1 MEKNSQ
7 ELLEELVAHLAEVRG
22 QLDVIQAKVDELLN
36 LKAQDAEEPGD
47 IDIDHEDFLSDI
59 AVEVPVSEHIA
70 VEAEPAEPESS
81 EAAVE
86 LPVPEQ
92 IVAETESASE
102 MEPAEPVEAE
112 VEPDLPEAA
121 IEPDLPEHEPS
132 ESAAANEPEVA
143 QQEPVAAHD
152 ETPEAPS
159 APVSVNADETGD
171 VNSLF
176 GIVEGVHKSHR
187 KGLNDRAVSVKAVM
201 DMKPE
206 KPEWYTAIP
215 GPEVKDIRSA
225 ISLNDRVMFI
235 TTLFRDDSMLF
246 QDVVSKVNAMT
257 SLDKV
262 ADYLASTFPEWDMY
276 SDMVYRF
283 MMAVRRKLR

>member
-7 ELLEELVAHLAEVRG
+7 ELLEELVARLAEVRG
-22 QLDVIQAKVDELLN
+22 QLDVIQSKVDELMN
-36 LKAQDAEEPGD
+36 LKAQDADEPGD

-59 AVEVPVSEHIA
+59 AVEVPVPEQIA
-70 VEAEPAEPESS
+70 AEAEPAEP
-81 EAAVE
+81 VE
-86 LPVPEQ
+86 
-92 IVAETESASE
+92 TSG
-102 MEPAEPVEAE
+102 
-112 VEPDLPEAA
+112 EPDLPEAA
-121 IEPDLPEHEPS
+121 IGPDLLEPEPS
-132 ESAAANEPEVA
+132 EPVVANEPEEPADA
-143 QQEPVAAHD
+143 QDAA
-152 ETPEAPS
+152 
-159 APVSVNADETGD
+159 APVSVNADEAGD

-176 GIVEGVHKSHR
+176 GAVEDVHKAHR

-235 TTLFRDDSMLF
+235 TTLFREDSMLF

-262 ADYLASTFPEWDMY
+262 ADYLTSTFPEWDMY

>member
-7 ELLEELVAHLAEVRG
+7 ELLEELVARLAEVRG
-22 QLDVIQAKVDELLN
+22 QLDVIQSKVDELMN
-36 LKAQDAEEPGD
+36 LKAQDADEPGD

-59 AVEVPVSEHIA
+59 AVEVPVHEQIA
-70 VEAEPAEPESS
+70 AEAEPAEPE
-81 EAAVE
+81 
-86 LPVPEQ
+86 
-92 IVAETESASE
+92 
-102 MEPAEPVEAE
+102 PVETPG
-112 VEPDLPEAA
+112 EPDLPEAA
-121 IEPDLPEHEPS
+121 IEPDLPEPEPS
-132 ESAAANEPEVA
+132 EPVVANEPEEPADA
-143 QQEPVAAHD
+143 QDAA
-152 ETPEAPS
+152 
-159 APVSVNADETGD
+159 APVSVNADEAGD

-176 GIVEGVHKSHR
+176 GAVEDVHKAHR

-235 TTLFRDDSMLF
+235 TTLFREDSMLF

-262 ADYLASTFPEWDMY
+262 ADYLTSTFPEWDMY

>member
-1 MEKNSQ
+1 MMYFCKNLKRLRDMEKNSQ
-7 ELLEELVAHLAEVRG
+7 ELLEELVARLAEVRG
-22 QLDVIQAKVDELLN
+22 QLDVIQSKVDELMN
-36 LKAQDAEEPGD
+36 LKAQDADEPGD

-59 AVEVPVSEHIA
+59 AVEVPVPEQIA
-70 VEAEPAEPESS
+70 AEAEPAEPE
-81 EAAVE
+81 
-86 LPVPEQ
+86 
-92 IVAETESASE
+92 
-102 MEPAEPVEAE
+102 PVETSG
-112 VEPDLPEAA
+112 EPDLPEAA
-121 IEPDLPEHEPS
+121 IEPDLLEPEPS
-132 ESAAANEPEVA
+132 EPVVANEPEEPADA
-143 QQEPVAAHD
+143 QDAA
-152 ETPEAPS
+152 
-159 APVSVNADETGD
+159 APVSVNADEAGD

-176 GIVEGVHKSHR
+176 GAVEDVHKVHR

-235 TTLFRDDSMLF
+235 TTLFREDSMLF

-262 ADYLASTFPEWDMY
+262 ADYLTSTFPEWDMY

>member
-7 ELLEELVAHLAEVRG
+7 ELLEELVARLAEVRG
-22 QLDVIQAKVDELLN
+22 QLDVIQSKVDELMN
-36 LKAQDAEEPGD
+36 LKAQDADEPGD

-59 AVEVPVSEHIA
+59 AVEVPVPEQIA
-70 VEAEPAEPESS
+70 AEAKPAEPE
-81 EAAVE
+81 
-86 LPVPEQ
+86 
-92 IVAETESASE
+92 
-102 MEPAEPVEAE
+102 PVETSG
-112 VEPDLPEAA
+112 EPDLPEAA
-121 IEPDLPEHEPS
+121 IEPDLPEPEPS
-132 ESAAANEPEVA
+132 EPVVANEPEEPADA
-143 QQEPVAAHD
+143 QDAA
-152 ETPEAPS
+152 
-159 APVSVNADETGD
+159 APVSVNADEAGD

-176 GIVEGVHKSHR
+176 GAVEDVHKVHR

-262 ADYLASTFPEWDMY
+262 ADYLTSTFPEWDMY

>member
-7 ELLEELVAHLAEVRG
+7 ELLEELVARLAEVRG
-22 QLDVIQAKVDELLN
+22 QLDVIQSKVDELMN
-36 LKAQDAEEPGD
+36 LKAQDADEPGD

-59 AVEVPVSEHIA
+59 AVEVPVPEQIA
-70 VEAEPAEPESS
+70 AESEPAEPE
-81 EAAVE
+81 
-86 LPVPEQ
+86 
-92 IVAETESASE
+92 
-102 MEPAEPVEAE
+102 PVETS

-121 IEPDLPEHEPS
+121 IEPDLPESEPS
-132 ESAAANEPEVA
+132 EPVVANEPEEPADA
-143 QQEPVAAHD
+143 QDAA
-152 ETPEAPS
+152 
-159 APVSVNADETGD
+159 APVSVNADEAGD

-176 GIVEGVHKSHR
+176 GAVEDVHKAHR

-201 DMKPE
+201 YMKPE

-262 ADYLASTFPEWDMY
+262 ADYLTSTFPEWDMY

>member
-1 MEKNSQ
+1 MMYFCKNLKRLRDMEKNSQ
-7 ELLEELVAHLAEVRG
+7 ELLEELVARLAEVRG
-22 QLDVIQAKVDELLN
+22 QLDVIQSKVDELMN
-36 LKAQDAEEPGD
+36 LKAQDADEPGD

-59 AVEVPVSEHIA
+59 AVEVPV
-70 VEAEPAEPESS
+70 
-81 EAAVE
+81 
-86 LPVPEQ
+86 PEQ
-92 IVAETESASE
+92 IAAES
-102 MEPAEPVEAE
+102 EPAEPVETS

-121 IEPDLPEHEPS
+121 IEPDLPEPEPS
-132 ESAAANEPEVA
+132 EPVVANEPEEPADA
-143 QQEPVAAHD
+143 QDAA
-152 ETPEAPS
+152 
-159 APVSVNADETGD
+159 APVSVNADEAGD

-176 GIVEGVHKSHR
+176 GAVEDVHKAHR

-262 ADYLASTFPEWDMY
+262 ADYLTSTFPEWDMY

>member
-7 ELLEELVAHLAEVRG
+7 ELLEELVARLAEVRG
-22 QLDVIQAKVDELLN
+22 QLDVIQSKVDELMN
-36 LKAQDAEEPGD
+36 LKAQDADEPGD

-59 AVEVPVSEHIA
+59 AVEVPVPEQIA
-70 VEAEPAEPESS
+70 AEAEPAEPE
-81 EAAVE
+81 
-86 LPVPEQ
+86 
-92 IVAETESASE
+92 
-102 MEPAEPVEAE
+102 PVETSG
-112 VEPDLPEAA
+112 EPDLPEAA
-121 IEPDLPEHEPS
+121 IEPDLPEPEPS
-132 ESAAANEPEVA
+132 EPVVANEPEEPADA
-143 QQEPVAAHD
+143 QDAA
-152 ETPEAPS
+152 
-159 APVSVNADETGD
+159 APVSVNADEAGD

-176 GIVEGVHKSHR
+176 GAVEDVHKAHR
-187 KGLNDRAVSVKAVM
+187 KGLNDRTVSVKAVM

-235 TTLFRDDSMLF
+235 TTLFREDSMLF

-262 ADYLASTFPEWDMY
+262 ADYLTSTFPEWDMY

>member
-7 ELLEELVAHLAEVRG
+7 ELLEELVARLAEVRG
-22 QLDVIQAKVDELLN
+22 QLDVIQSKVDELMN
-36 LKAQDAEEPGD
+36 LKAQDADEPGD

-59 AVEVPVSEHIA
+59 AVEVPVPEQIA
-70 VEAEPAEPESS
+70 AEAEPAEPE
-81 EAAVE
+81 
-86 LPVPEQ
+86 PVD
-92 IVAETESASE
+92 TSG
-102 MEPAEPVEAE
+102 
-112 VEPDLPEAA
+112 EPDLPKAA
-121 IEPDLPEHEPS
+121 IEPDLPEPEPS
-132 ESAAANEPEVA
+132 EPVVANEPEEPADA
-143 QQEPVAAHD
+143 QDAA
-152 ETPEAPS
+152 
-159 APVSVNADETGD
+159 APVSVNADEAGD
-171 VNSLF
+171 MNSLF
-176 GIVEGVHKSHR
+176 GAVEDVHKAHR

-262 ADYLASTFPEWDMY
+262 ADYLTSTFPEWDMY

>member
-7 ELLEELVAHLAEVRG
+7 ELLEELVARLAEVRG
-22 QLDVIQAKVDELLN
+22 QLDVIQSKVDELLN
-36 LKAQDAEEPGD
+36 LRAQDADEPGD

-59 AVEVPVSEHIA
+59 AVEVPVPEQIA
-70 VEAEPAEPESS
+70 AEAEPAEPE
-81 EAAVE
+81 
-86 LPVPEQ
+86 
-92 IVAETESASE
+92 
-102 MEPAEPVEAE
+102 PAEAT

-121 IEPDLPEHEPS
+121 IEPDLPEPEPS
-132 ESAAANEPEVA
+132 ESVVANEPEEPADAQDVA
-143 QQEPVAAHD
+143 
-152 ETPEAPS
+152 
-159 APVSVNADETGD
+159 APVSVNADEAGD

-176 GIVEGVHKSHR
+176 GAVEDVHKSHR

-262 ADYLASTFPEWDMY
+262 ADYLTSTFPEWDMY

>member
-7 ELLEELVAHLAEVRG
+7 ELLEELVARLAEVRG
-22 QLDVIQAKVDELLN
+22 QLDVIQSKVDELLN
-36 LKAQDAEEPGD
+36 LKAQDADEPGD

-59 AVEVPVSEHIA
+59 AVEVPVPEQIA
-70 VEAEPAEPESS
+70 AEAEPAEPE
-81 EAAVE
+81 
-86 LPVPEQ
+86 
-92 IVAETESASE
+92 
-102 MEPAEPVEAE
+102 PAEAT
-112 VEPDLPEAA
+112 VEPDLPETA
-121 IEPDLPEHEPS
+121 IEPDIPESEPS
-132 ESAAANEPEVA
+132 EAAAANEPEEPAGA
-143 QQEPVAAHD
+143 QDAA
-152 ETPEAPS
+152 
-159 APVSVNADETGD
+159 APVSVNADEAGD

-176 GIVEGVHKSHR
+176 GAVEDVHKSHR

-262 ADYLASTFPEWDMY
+262 ADYLTSTFPEWDMY

>member
-1 MEKNSQ
+1 MMYFCKNLKRLRDMEKNSQ
-7 ELLEELVAHLAEVRG
+7 ELLEELVARLAEVRG
-22 QLDVIQAKVDELLN
+22 QLDVIQSKVDELMN
-36 LKAQDAEEPGD
+36 LKAQDADEPGD

-59 AVEVPVSEHIA
+59 AVEVPV
-70 VEAEPAEPESS
+70 
-81 EAAVE
+81 
-86 LPVPEQ
+86 PEQ
-92 IVAETESASE
+92 IAAES
-102 MEPAEPVEAE
+102 EPAEPVETS

-121 IEPDLPEHEPS
+121 IEPDLPEPEPS
-132 ESAAANEPEVA
+132 EPVVANEPEEPADA
-143 QQEPVAAHD
+143 QDAA
-152 ETPEAPS
+152 
-159 APVSVNADETGD
+159 APVSVNADEAGD

-176 GIVEGVHKSHR
+176 GAVEDVHKAHR

-235 TTLFRDDSMLF
+235 TTLFREDSMLF

-262 ADYLASTFPEWDMY
+262 ADYLTSTFPEWDMY

>member
-1 MEKNSQ
+1 MMYFCKNLKRLRDMEKNSQ
-7 ELLEELVAHLAEVRG
+7 ELLEELVARLAEVRG
-22 QLDVIQAKVDELLN
+22 QLDVIQSKVDELMN
-36 LKAQDAEEPGD
+36 LKAQDADEPGD

-59 AVEVPVSEHIA
+59 AVEVPVPEQIA
-70 VEAEPAEPESS
+70 AEAEPAEPE
-81 EAAVE
+81 
-86 LPVPEQ
+86 
-92 IVAETESASE
+92 
-102 MEPAEPVEAE
+102 PVETSG
-112 VEPDLPEAA
+112 EPDLPEAA
-121 IEPDLPEHEPS
+121 IEPDLPESEPS
-132 ESAAANEPEVA
+132 EPVVANEPEEPADA
-143 QQEPVAAHD
+143 QDAA
-152 ETPEAPS
+152 
-159 APVSVNADETGD
+159 APVSVNADEAGD

-176 GIVEGVHKSHR
+176 GAVEDVHKAHR

-235 TTLFRDDSMLF
+235 TTLFREDSMLF

-262 ADYLASTFPEWDMY
+262 ADYLTSTFPEWDMY

>member
-7 ELLEELVAHLAEVRG
+7 ELLEELVARLAEVRG
-22 QLDVIQAKVDELLN
+22 QLDVIQSKVDELMN
-36 LKAQDAEEPGD
+36 LKTQDADEPGD

-59 AVEVPVSEHIA
+59 AVEVPVPEQIA
-70 VEAEPAEPESS
+70 AEAEPAEPE
-81 EAAVE
+81 
-86 LPVPEQ
+86 
-92 IVAETESASE
+92 
-102 MEPAEPVEAE
+102 PVETSG
-112 VEPDLPEAA
+112 EPDLPEAA
-121 IEPDLPEHEPS
+121 IEPDLLEPEPS
-132 ESAAANEPEVA
+132 EPVVANEPEEPADA
-143 QQEPVAAHD
+143 QDAA
-152 ETPEAPS
+152 
-159 APVSVNADETGD
+159 APVSVNADEAGD

-176 GIVEGVHKSHR
+176 GAVEDVHKVHR

-235 TTLFRDDSMLF
+235 TTLFREDSMLF

-262 ADYLASTFPEWDMY
+262 ADYLTSTFPEWDMY

>member
-1 MEKNSQ
+1 MMYFCKNLKRLRDMEKNSQ
-7 ELLEELVAHLAEVRG
+7 ELLEELVARLAEVRG
-22 QLDVIQAKVDELLN
+22 QLDVIQSKVDELMN
-36 LKAQDAEEPGD
+36 LKTQDADEPGD

-59 AVEVPVSEHIA
+59 AVEVPVPEQIA
-70 VEAEPAEPESS
+70 AEAEPAEPE
-81 EAAVE
+81 
-86 LPVPEQ
+86 
-92 IVAETESASE
+92 
-102 MEPAEPVEAE
+102 PVETSG
-112 VEPDLPEAA
+112 EPDLPEDA
-121 IEPDLPEHEPS
+121 IEPDLLEPEPS
-132 ESAAANEPEVA
+132 EPVVANEPEEPADA
-143 QQEPVAAHD
+143 QDAA
-152 ETPEAPS
+152 
-159 APVSVNADETGD
+159 APVSVNADEAGD

-176 GIVEGVHKSHR
+176 GAVEDVHKAHR

-235 TTLFRDDSMLF
+235 TTLFREDSMLF

-262 ADYLASTFPEWDMY
+262 ADYLTSTFPEWDMY

>member
-1 MEKNSQ
+1 MMYFCKNLKRLRDMEKNSQ
-7 ELLEELVAHLAEVRG
+7 ELLEELVARLAEVRG
-22 QLDVIQAKVDELLN
+22 QLDVIQSKVDELMN
-36 LKAQDAEEPGD
+36 LKAQDADEPGD

-59 AVEVPVSEHIA
+59 AVEVPVPEQIA
-70 VEAEPAEPESS
+70 AESEPAEPEPVETS
-81 EAAVE
+81 VE
-86 LPVPEQ
+86 L
-92 IVAETESASE
+92 
-102 MEPAEPVEAE
+102 
-112 VEPDLPEAA
+112 DLPEAA
-121 IEPDLPEHEPS
+121 IEPDLPEPEPS
-132 ESAAANEPEVA
+132 EPVVANEPEEPADA
-143 QQEPVAAHD
+143 QDAA
-152 ETPEAPS
+152 
-159 APVSVNADETGD
+159 APVSVNADEAGD

-176 GIVEGVHKSHR
+176 GAVEDVHKAHR

-235 TTLFRDDSMLF
+235 TTLFREDSMLF
-246 QDVVSKVNAMT
+246 QDVVSKVNVMT

-262 ADYLASTFPEWDMY
+262 ADYLTSTFPEWDMY

>member
-7 ELLEELVAHLAEVRG
+7 ELLEELVARLAEVRG
-22 QLDVIQAKVDELLN
+22 QLDVIQSKVDELLN
-36 LKAQDAEEPGD
+36 LKAQDADEPGD

-59 AVEVPVSEHIA
+59 AVEVPVPEQIA
-70 VEAEPAEPESS
+70 AEAEPAGEAEPAEPVD
-81 EAAVE
+81 AAVE
-86 LPVPEQ
+86 PG
-92 IVAETESASE
+92 
-102 MEPAEPVEAE
+102 
-112 VEPDLPEAA
+112 LPEAA
-121 IEPDLPEHEPS
+121 IEPDLPEPEPS
-132 ESAAANEPEVA
+132 ESVVANEPEEPADA
-143 QQEPVAAHD
+143 QDAA
-152 ETPEAPS
+152 
-159 APVSVNADETGD
+159 APVSVNADEAGD

-176 GIVEGVHKSHR
+176 GTVEGVHKSHR

-262 ADYLASTFPEWDMY
+262 ADYLTSTFPEWDMY

>member
-1 MEKNSQ
+1 MMYFCKNLKRLRDMEKNSQ
-7 ELLEELVAHLAEVRG
+7 ELLEELVARLAEVRG
-22 QLDVIQAKVDELLN
+22 QLDVIQSKVDELMN
-36 LKAQDAEEPGD
+36 LKAQDADEPGD

-59 AVEVPVSEHIA
+59 AVEVPVPEQIA
-70 VEAEPAEPESS
+70 AESEPAEPEPVETS
-81 EAAVE
+81 VE
-86 LPVPEQ
+86 L
-92 IVAETESASE
+92 
-102 MEPAEPVEAE
+102 
-112 VEPDLPEAA
+112 DLPEAA
-121 IEPDLPEHEPS
+121 IEPDLPEPEPS
-132 ESAAANEPEVA
+132 EPVVANEPEEPADA
-143 QQEPVAAHD
+143 QDAA
-152 ETPEAPS
+152 
-159 APVSVNADETGD
+159 APVSVNADEAGD

-176 GIVEGVHKSHR
+176 GAVEDVHKAHR
-187 KGLNDRAVSVKAVM
+187 KGLNDRVVSVKAVM

-262 ADYLASTFPEWDMY
+262 ADYLTSTFPEWDMY
-276 SDMVYRF
+276 SDMVCRF

>member
-7 ELLEELVAHLAEVRG
+7 ELLEELVARLAEVRG
-22 QLDVIQAKVDELLN
+22 QLDVIQSKVDELMN
-36 LKAQDAEEPGD
+36 LKAQDADESGD

-59 AVEVPVSEHIA
+59 AVEVPVPEQIA
-70 VEAEPAEPESS
+70 AEAEPAEP
-81 EAAVE
+81 VE
-86 LPVPEQ
+86 P
-92 IVAETESASE
+92 
-102 MEPAEPVEAE
+102 E

-121 IEPDLPEHEPS
+121 IEPDLPEPESS
-132 ESAAANEPEVA
+132 EATAANEPEAPADA
-143 QQEPVAAHD
+143 QDAA
-152 ETPEAPS
+152 
-159 APVSVNADETGD
+159 APVSVNADEAGD

-176 GIVEGVHKSHR
+176 GAVEDVHKSHR

-262 ADYLASTFPEWDMY
+262 ADYLTSTFPEWDMY

>member
-7 ELLEELVAHLAEVRG
+7 ELLEELVARLAEVRG
-22 QLDVIQAKVDELLN
+22 QLDVIQSKVDELLN
-36 LKAQDAEEPGD
+36 LKAQDADEPGD

-59 AVEVPVSEHIA
+59 AVEVPVPEQIA
-70 VEAEPAEPESS
+70 AEAEPAGEAEPAEPE
-81 EAAVE
+81 
-86 LPVPEQ
+86 
-92 IVAETESASE
+92 
-102 MEPAEPVEAE
+102 PAEAT

-121 IEPDLPEHEPS
+121 IEPDLPEPEPS
-132 ESAAANEPEVA
+132 ESVVANEPEEPADA
-143 QQEPVAAHD
+143 QDAA
-152 ETPEAPS
+152 
-159 APVSVNADETGD
+159 APVSVNADEAGD

-176 GIVEGVHKSHR
+176 GVVEDVHKSHR

-262 ADYLASTFPEWDMY
+262 ADYLTSTFPEWDMY

>member
-7 ELLEELVAHLAEVRG
+7 ELLKELVARLAEVRS
-22 QLDVIQAKVDELLN
+22 QLDVIQSKVDELLN
-36 LKAQDAEEPGD
+36 LKAQDADEPGD

-59 AVEVPVSEHIA
+59 AVEVPVPEQIA
-70 VEAEPAEPESS
+70 AEAEPAES
-81 EAAVE
+81 
-86 LPVPEQ
+86 
-92 IVAETESASE
+92 
-102 MEPAEPVEAE
+102 EPVGPE

-121 IEPDLPEHEPS
+121 IEPDLPEPEPS
-132 ESAAANEPEVA
+132 ESVVSNEPE
-143 QQEPVAAHD
+143 EPADGQDAA
-152 ETPEAPS
+152 
-159 APVSVNADETGD
+159 APVSVNADEAGD

-176 GIVEGVHKSHR
+176 GAVEDVHKAHR

-262 ADYLASTFPEWDMY
+262 ADYLTSTFPEWDMY

>member
-7 ELLEELVAHLAEVRG
+7 ELLEELVARLAEVRG
-22 QLDVIQAKVDELLN
+22 QLDVIQSKVDELMN
-36 LKAQDAEEPGD
+36 LTAQDADEPGD

-59 AVEVPVSEHIA
+59 AVEVPVPEQIA
-70 VEAEPAEPESS
+70 AEAEPAGEAEPAEPE
-81 EAAVE
+81 
-86 LPVPEQ
+86 
-92 IVAETESASE
+92 
-102 MEPAEPVEAE
+102 PAEAT
-112 VEPDLPEAA
+112 VEPDLPE
-121 IEPDLPEHEPS
+121 PESS
-132 ESAAANEPEVA
+132 ESVVANEPE
-143 QQEPVAAHD
+143 EPADVQDAA
-152 ETPEAPS
+152 
-159 APVSVNADETGD
+159 APVSVNADETSD

-176 GIVEGVHKSHR
+176 GAVEDVHKSHR

-262 ADYLASTFPEWDMY
+262 ADYLTSTFPEWDMY

>member
-1 MEKNSQ
+1 MMYFCKDLKRLRDMEKNSQ
-7 ELLEELVAHLAEVRG
+7 ELLEELVARLAEVRG
-22 QLDVIQAKVDELLN
+22 QLDVIQSKVDELMN
-36 LKAQDAEEPGD
+36 LKAQDADEPGD

-59 AVEVPVSEHIA
+59 AVEVPVPEQIA
-70 VEAEPAEPESS
+70 AEAEPAEPE
-81 EAAVE
+81 
-86 LPVPEQ
+86 
-92 IVAETESASE
+92 
-102 MEPAEPVEAE
+102 PVETSG
-112 VEPDLPEAA
+112 EPDLPEAA
-121 IEPDLPEHEPS
+121 TEPDLLEPEPS
-132 ESAAANEPEVA
+132 EPVVANEPEEPADA
-143 QQEPVAAHD
+143 QDAA
-152 ETPEAPS
+152 
-159 APVSVNADETGD
+159 APVSVNADEAGD

-176 GIVEGVHKSHR
+176 GAVEDVHKAHR

-235 TTLFRDDSMLF
+235 TTLFREDSMLF

-262 ADYLASTFPEWDMY
+262 ADYLTSTFPEWDMY

>member
-1 MEKNSQ
+1 MMYFCKNLKRLRDMEKNSQ
-7 ELLEELVAHLAEVRG
+7 ELLEELMARLAEVMG
-22 QLDVIQAKVDELLN
+22 QLDVIQSKVDELMN
-36 LKAQDAEEPGD
+36 LKTQDADEPGD

-59 AVEVPVSEHIA
+59 AVEVPVPEQIA
-70 VEAEPAEPESS
+70 AEAEPAEPE
-81 EAAVE
+81 
-86 LPVPEQ
+86 
-92 IVAETESASE
+92 
-102 MEPAEPVEAE
+102 PVETS

-121 IEPDLPEHEPS
+121 IEPDLPEPEPS
-132 ESAAANEPEVA
+132 EPVVANEPEEPADA
-143 QQEPVAAHD
+143 QDAA
-152 ETPEAPS
+152 
-159 APVSVNADETGD
+159 APVSVNADEAGD

-176 GIVEGVHKSHR
+176 GAVEDVHKSHR

-262 ADYLASTFPEWDMY
+262 ADYLTSTFPEWDMY

>member
-7 ELLEELVAHLAEVRG
+7 ELLEELVARLAEVRG
-22 QLDVIQAKVDELLN
+22 QLDVIQSKVDELMN
-36 LKAQDAEEPGD
+36 LKAQDADEPGD

-59 AVEVPVSEHIA
+59 AVEVPVPEQIA
-70 VEAEPAEPESS
+70 AEAEPAEPE
-81 EAAVE
+81 
-86 LPVPEQ
+86 
-92 IVAETESASE
+92 
-102 MEPAEPVEAE
+102 PVETSG
-112 VEPDLPEAA
+112 EPDLPEAA
-121 IEPDLPEHEPS
+121 IEPDLLEPEPS
-132 ESAAANEPEVA
+132 EPVVANAPEEPADAQDAAAA
-143 QQEPVAAHD
+143 
-152 ETPEAPS
+152 
-159 APVSVNADETGD
+159 VSVNADEAGD

-176 GIVEGVHKSHR
+176 GAGEDVHKVHR

-235 TTLFRDDSMLF
+235 TTLFREDSMLF

-262 ADYLASTFPEWDMY
+262 ADYLTSTFPEWDMY

>member
-7 ELLEELVAHLAEVRG
+7 ELLEELVARLAEVRG
-22 QLDVIQAKVDELLN
+22 QLDVIQSKVDELMN
-36 LKAQDAEEPGD
+36 LKAQDADEPGD

-59 AVEVPVSEHIA
+59 AVEVPVPEQIA
-70 VEAEPAEPESS
+70 AEAEPAEPE
-81 EAAVE
+81 
-86 LPVPEQ
+86 
-92 IVAETESASE
+92 
-102 MEPAEPVEAE
+102 PVETSG
-112 VEPDLPEAA
+112 EPDLPEAA
-121 IEPDLPEHEPS
+121 IEPDLPEPEPS
-132 ESAAANEPEVA
+132 EPVVANEPEEPADA
-143 QQEPVAAHD
+143 QDAA
-152 ETPEAPS
+152 
-159 APVSVNADETGD
+159 APVSVNADEAGD

-176 GIVEGVHKSHR
+176 GAVEDVHKAHR

-225 ISLNDRVMFI
+225 ISLNARVMI
-235 TTLFRDDSMLF
+235 IATLFREDSMLF

-262 ADYLASTFPEWDMY
+262 ADYLTSTFPEWDMY

>member
-1 MEKNSQ
+1 MMYFCKNLKRLRDMEKNSQ
-7 ELLEELVAHLAEVRG
+7 ELLEELVARLAEVRG
-22 QLDVIQAKVDELLN
+22 QLDVIQSKVDELMN
-36 LKAQDAEEPGD
+36 LKAQDADEPGD

-59 AVEVPVSEHIA
+59 AVEVPVPEQIA
-70 VEAEPAEPESS
+70 AEAEPAEP
-81 EAAVE
+81 VE
-86 LPVPEQ
+86 
-92 IVAETESASE
+92 TSG
-102 MEPAEPVEAE
+102 
-112 VEPDLPEAA
+112 EPDLPEAA
-121 IEPDLPEHEPS
+121 IEPDLPEPEPS
-132 ESAAANEPEVA
+132 EPVVANEPEEPADA
-143 QQEPVAAHD
+143 QDAA
-152 ETPEAPS
+152 
-159 APVSVNADETGD
+159 APVSVNADEAGD

-176 GIVEGVHKSHR
+176 GAVEDVHKAHR

-235 TTLFRDDSMLF
+235 TTLFREDSMLF

-262 ADYLASTFPEWDMY
+262 ADYLTSTFPEWDMY

>member
-7 ELLEELVAHLAEVRG
+7 ELLEELVARLAEVRG
-22 QLDVIQAKVDELLN
+22 QLDVIQSKVDELMI
-36 LKAQDAEEPGD
+36 LKAQDADEPGD

-59 AVEVPVSEHIA
+59 AVEVPVPEQIA
-70 VEAEPAEPESS
+70 AEAEPAEPE
-81 EAAVE
+81 
-86 LPVPEQ
+86 
-92 IVAETESASE
+92 
-102 MEPAEPVEAE
+102 PVETS

-121 IEPDLPEHEPS
+121 IEPDLPESEPS
-132 ESAAANEPEVA
+132 EPVVANEPEEPADA
-143 QQEPVAAHD
+143 QDAA
-152 ETPEAPS
+152 
-159 APVSVNADETGD
+159 APVSVNADEAGD

-176 GIVEGVHKSHR
+176 GAVEDVHKAHR

-262 ADYLASTFPEWDMY
+262 ADYLTSTFPEWDMY

>member
-1 MEKNSQ
+1 MMYFCKNLKRLRDMEKNSQ
-7 ELLEELVAHLAEVRG
+7 ELLEELVARLAEVRG
-22 QLDVIQAKVDELLN
+22 QLDVIQSKVDELMN
-36 LKAQDAEEPGD
+36 LKAQDADEPGD

-59 AVEVPVSEHIA
+59 AVEVPVPEQIA
-70 VEAEPAEPESS
+70 AEAEPAEPEL
-81 EAAVE
+81 VE
-86 LPVPEQ
+86 
-92 IVAETESASE
+92 TSD
-102 MEPAEPVEAE
+102 
-112 VEPDLPEAA
+112 EPDLPEAA
-121 IEPDLPEHEPS
+121 IEPDLPEPEPS
-132 ESAAANEPEVA
+132 EPVVANEPEEPADA
-143 QQEPVAAHD
+143 QDAA
-152 ETPEAPS
+152 
-159 APVSVNADETGD
+159 APVSVNADEAGD

-176 GIVEGVHKSHR
+176 GAVEDVHKAHR

-262 ADYLASTFPEWDMY
+262 ADYLTSTFPEWDMY

>member
-1 MEKNSQ
+1 MMYFCKNLKRLRDMEKNSQ
-7 ELLEELVAHLAEVRG
+7 ELLEELVARLAEVRG
-22 QLDVIQAKVDELLN
+22 QLDVIQSKVDELMN
-36 LKAQDAEEPGD
+36 LKAQDADEPGD

-59 AVEVPVSEHIA
+59 AVELPVPEQIA
-70 VEAEPAEPESS
+70 AEAEPAEPEL
-81 EAAVE
+81 VE
-86 LPVPEQ
+86 
-92 IVAETESASE
+92 TSG
-102 MEPAEPVEAE
+102 
-112 VEPDLPEAA
+112 EPDLPEAA
-121 IEPDLPEHEPS
+121 IEPDLPEPEPS
-132 ESAAANEPEVA
+132 EPVVANEPEEPADA
-143 QQEPVAAHD
+143 QDAA
-152 ETPEAPS
+152 
-159 APVSVNADETGD
+159 APVSVNADEAGD

-176 GIVEGVHKSHR
+176 GAVEDVHKAHR

-262 ADYLASTFPEWDMY
+262 ADYLTSTFPEWDMY

>member
-7 ELLEELVAHLAEVRG
+7 ELLEELVARLAEVRG
-22 QLDVIQAKVDELLN
+22 QLDVIQSKVDELMN
-36 LKAQDAEEPGD
+36 LKAQDADEPGD
-47 IDIDHEDFLSDI
+47 IDIDREDFLSDI
-59 AVEVPVSEHIA
+59 AVEVPVPEQIA
-70 VEAEPAEPESS
+70 AEAEPAEPE
-81 EAAVE
+81 
-86 LPVPEQ
+86 
-92 IVAETESASE
+92 
-102 MEPAEPVEAE
+102 PVETS

-121 IEPDLPEHEPS
+121 IEPDLPEPEPS
-132 ESAAANEPEVA
+132 EPVVANEPEEPADA
-143 QQEPVAAHD
+143 QDAA
-152 ETPEAPS
+152 
-159 APVSVNADETGD
+159 APVSVNADEAGD
-171 VNSLF
+171 MNSLF
-176 GIVEGVHKSHR
+176 GAVEDVHKAHR

-225 ISLNDRVMFI
+225 ISLNDRGMFI

-262 ADYLASTFPEWDMY
+262 ADYLTSTFPEWDMY

>member
-7 ELLEELVAHLAEVRG
+7 ELLEELVARLAEVRG
-22 QLDVIQAKVDELLN
+22 QLDVIQSKVDELMN
-36 LKAQDAEEPGD
+36 LKAQDADEPGD

-59 AVEVPVSEHIA
+59 AVEVPVPEQIA
-70 VEAEPAEPESS
+70 AEAEPAEPEPVETS
-81 EAAVE
+81 VE
-86 LPVPEQ
+86 L
-92 IVAETESASE
+92 
-102 MEPAEPVEAE
+102 
-112 VEPDLPEAA
+112 DLPEAA
-121 IEPDLPEHEPS
+121 IEPDLPEPEPS
-132 ESAAANEPEVA
+132 EPVVANEPEEPADA
-143 QQEPVAAHD
+143 QDAA
-152 ETPEAPS
+152 
-159 APVSVNADETGD
+159 APVSVNADEAGD

-176 GIVEGVHKSHR
+176 GAVEDVHKAHR

-225 ISLNDRVMFI
+225 ISLNARVMI
-235 TTLFRDDSMLF
+235 IATLFREDSMLF

-262 ADYLASTFPEWDMY
+262 ADYLTSTFPEWDMY